1 MKLRP
6 FTFVLILASLLAL
19 GSLAAACGGDR
30 DGNGDVND
38 AKSGNGSNG
47 VNGGNNVSPL
57 ESYFAE
63 LIALTETFEA
73 RGEAIEMNVE
83 TGLER
88 AREAAPEDQQE
99 EALEAVD
106 EFIEDAND
114 AADDFLEDLEDLDP
128 PSEVETPH
136 NDLVAVFTLG
146 VEVLDQTEDALS
158 DAADLEEVVA
168 LRAEATEALTA
179 LAAQAEATCVQFQ
192 GVADDNAIGVELNC
206 ASNNSQ
212 GGSP

>member
-19 GSLAAACGGDR
+19 GSLAAACGGDS
-30 DGNGDVND
+30 DGNGEGGVNGGN
-38 AKSGNGSNG
+38 SGNGSNG
-47 VNGGNNVSPL
+47 VNGGNDVSPL

-73 RGEAIEMNVE
+73 RGEAIETNVE

-88 AREAAPEDQQE
+88 AREAPPEEQQE
-99 EALEAVD
+99 EAREAVD
-106 EFIEDAND
+106 DFIEDAID

-128 PSEVETPH
+128 PSEVEAPH
-136 NDLVAVFTLG
+136 NDLIAVFTLG
-146 VEVLDQTEDALS
+146 IAVLDQTEDALS

-168 LRAEATEALTA
+168 LRDEVTEALTA
-179 LAAQAEATCVQFQ
+179 LAAEAEATCVKFQ
-192 GVADDNAIGVELNC
+192 GVADDSAVGVELNC
-206 ASNNSQ
+206 
-212 GGSP
+212 GSEG